1 MSHKISIFIPVY
13 RESCF
18 LEPLLN
24 SLLNDSYKNKEILVV
39 VDEPTQGSLDVSE
52 KFSDKVHFIF
62 NGKRKGKA
70 NVLNEIVNESTG
82 DIFLFLDSDVL
93 LDTKENDESF
103 LEAIAKEM
111 DDAEIVEVKKGVIKD
126 SFISRIASYD
136 YLGFNLTNWYFSR
149 RIGRCLGINGAAF
162 AIKRETFES
171 LGGFRRV
178 ICEDLD
184 IATRSFIKD
193 ARFKF
198 MDKIT
203 AYTRVPSS
211 WKEWFNQRKRWGVGA
226 AFWFKENF
234 KLLKRVLKE
243 HPEVAIPS
251 LLFIFPALPLLLIN
265 LFMPDDLYTKMLY
278 ISLILLSTKT
288 NLLLPPTALTST
300 TISTLKSFFVVIGN
314 LIASS
319 IIFYLFA
326 RRIRFHFNPMEFT
339 IFYFIM
345 APLWLLIMITSL
357 IRVYTKPENIKIDWK
372 I

>member
-1 MSHKISIFIPVY
+1 MPHKISIFIPVY

-18 LEPLLN
+18 LEHLLTY
-24 SLLNDSYKNKEILVV
+24 LLNDPYENKEILVV
-39 VDEPTQGSLDVSE
+39 VDEPAQRSLDISK

-62 NGKRKGKA
+62 NGERKGKA

-82 DIFLFLDSDVL
+82 DVCLFLDSDVL
-93 LDTKENDESF
+93 LDVKGKGESF

-111 DDAEIVEVKKGVIKD
+111 DCAEIVEVKKGVIKD

-136 YLGFNLTNWYFSR
+136 YLGFNLTSWYFSR

-162 AIKRETFES
+162 AIKREIFEA

-184 IATRSFIKD
+184 IATRAFINN

-198 MDKIT
+198 IDKVT

-226 AFWFKENF
+226 AFWFKEHF
-234 KLLKRVLKE
+234 KLLRRVLKE

-251 LLFIFPALPLLLIN
+251 LLFIFPALPLLIMN
-265 LFMPDDLYTKMLY
+265 LFMPDDLSTKMLY

-314 LIASS
+314 LAASS
-319 IIFYLFA
+319 LIFYIFA
-326 RRIRFHFNPMEFT
+326 RRIRFPFNPIEFL
-339 IFYFIM
+339 IFYFVM
-345 APLWLLIMITSL
+345 APVWLLIIVTSL
-357 IRVYTKPENIKIDWK
+357 IKVYIKPENIKIDWK
-372 I
+372 V